1 MGKEEIQ
8 DKLKNAIIEG
18 DEEAAEAVANEAIA
32 AGINAMDAID
42 AAAEGLQVLGDKFEK
57 MEVYLP
63 ELILGGDAMKICM
76 DILLPHVDKSEE
88 AGAQPARVVIGTVS
102 GDVHDVGKTLVG
114 AMLSV
119 SGFEVHDLGSDV
131 PAKKFVEK
139 AAEINATAIALSA
152 LMSTSAYYQEEI
164 IRYLV
169 DAGLREKYYVVV
181 GGGPVTPQW
190 AEQIG
195 ADGHGRLATDVP
207 RLLKQIISEGNPP
220 PLSKPLVTGY
230 LY

>member
-1 MGKEEIQ
+1 MAKEEIKE
-8 DKLKNAIIEG
+8 KLKNAIIEG
-18 DEEAAEAVANEAIA
+18 DEEVAEESAKEAIES
-32 AGINAMDAID
+32 GIDAMEAID
-42 AAAEGLQVLGDKFEK
+42 AAAEGLQVLGDKFDC

-76 DILLPHVDKSEE
+76 DILLPHVEKAEE
-88 AGAQPARVVIGTVS
+88 GTIKPAKVVIGTVS

-164 IRYLV
+164 IRYLK
-169 DAGLREKYYVVV
+169 DAGLRDKYYVVV

-207 RLLKQIISEGNPP
+207 KLLKEIIADGNSP

-230 LY
+230 

>member
-8 DKLKNAIIEG
+8 GKLKNAIIEG

-207 RLLKQIISEGNPP
+207 KLLKQIIAEGNPP

-230 LY
+230 

>member
-1 MGKEEIQ
+1 MAKEEIKE
-8 DKLKNAIIEG
+8 KLKNAIIEG
-18 DEEAAEAVANEAIA
+18 DEEVAEEVAKEAIET
-32 AGINAMDAID
+32 GMDAMEAID
-42 AAAEGLQVLGDKFEK
+42 AAAEGLQVLGDKFER

-63 ELILGGDAMKICM
+63 ELILSGDAMKICM
-76 DILLPHVDKSEE
+76 DILLPHVEE
-88 AGAQPARVVIGTVS
+88 EKEGAAKPAKVVIGTVS

-164 IRYLV
+164 IRYLR
-169 DAGLREKYYVVV
+169 DAGLREKYYIVV

-207 RLLKQIISEGNPP
+207 KLLKQIIADGNPP
-220 PLSKPLVTGY
+220 PLAKPLVTGY
-230 LY
+230 

>member
-1 MGKEEIQ
+1 MAKEEIK

-18 DEEAAEAVANEAIA
+18 DEEVAEEAAKEAIET
-32 AGINAMDAID
+32 GIDAMKAID
-42 AAAEGLQVLGDKFEK
+42 AAAEGLKVLGDKFEK

-76 DILLPHVDKSEE
+76 DILLPHVDKSKEG
-88 AGAQPARVVIGTVS
+88 GARPAKVVIGTVS

-131 PAKKFVEK
+131 PAKRFIEK
-139 AAEINATAIALSA
+139 ANEINATAIALSA

-169 DAGLREKYYVVV
+169 DAGLRDKYYVVV
-181 GGGPVTPQW
+181 GGGPITPQW

-207 RLLKQIISEGNPP
+207 KLLKQIIAEGNPP
-220 PLSKPLVTGY
+220 PLAKPLVTGY
-230 LY
+230 